1 MLGCSGQV
9 SADINASKSHDYPD
23 VSDSALK
30 GRQVSRHINKKK
42 TLRIFNAILSN

>member
-30 GRQVSRHINKKK
+30 DMQVSRHMNQK
-42 TLRIFNAILSN
+42 NAPHI